1 MCLIKDEQEK
11 ALCVRFNHC
20 GNMYLCNS
28 IFDLNFNILTSQHI
42 DAELLFY

>member
-28 IFDLNFNILTSQHI
+28 ILIFNILTSQHI
-42 DAELLFY
+42 DDELLFY